1 MSIIENENQELWD
14 LDLVS
19 QEMIDEINSAV
30 MRGADSMK
38 ESFIRRAS
46 PSYPVFIASC
56 EFAES
61 AGLELVV

>member
-1 MSIIENENQELWD
+1 MSIVENENQELWD

-38 ESFIRRAS
+38 ESFIRRSS
-46 PSYPVFIASC
+46 PSFPVFIASC

>member
-1 MSIIENENQELWD
+1 MSIIKNENQELWD

-38 ESFIRRAS
+38 ESFIRRSS
-46 PSYPVFIASC
+46 PSLAEFIASC